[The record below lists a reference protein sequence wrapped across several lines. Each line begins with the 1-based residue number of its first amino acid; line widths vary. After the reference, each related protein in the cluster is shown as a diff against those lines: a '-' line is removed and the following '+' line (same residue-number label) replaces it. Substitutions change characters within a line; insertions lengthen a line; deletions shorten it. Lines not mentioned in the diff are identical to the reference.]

1 VKTVLILVGVALAF
15 GVAAPSAARSPLI
28 ARGVSVGGIKLGGAG
43 SETARTVVNRR
54 FDRPLRITYAGES
67 WTVRP
72 AALGGSAAVDRAVS
86 EALQAPPGTA
96 VDLPT
101 AVSRSDVRSYVRFLS
116 RKYGTEP
123 EDARLVRVKGIKPLI
138 SEGKPGVRVAGGLME
153 ARIAN
158 ALRSP
163 TYRTIGLATK
173 PVAPKVTRKSFGSVI
188 VIGRESHRLRLY
200 DGPRLVRQFGVATGQ
215 AAYPTPLGTYEIV
228 TMQRDPW
235 WIPPP
240 NSEWARGA
248 QPIPPGPGNPLG
260 TRWMG
265 LSAPAVGIHG
275 TPDAASIGYSASH
288 GCIRMRVPDAEWL
301 FEHVDTGTPVAIV
314 SA

>member
-28 ARGVSVGGIKLGGAG
+28 ARGVSVGGIKLGGSG
-43 SETARTVVNRR
+43 SETARAVVNRR
-54 FDRPLRITYAGES
+54 FDRPLQIFYSGKS

-86 EALQAPPGTA
+86 EALQAPPGTD
-96 VDLPT
+96 VELPT
-101 AVSRSDVRSYVRFLS
+101 AVSKRDVRTYVRYLA
-116 RKYGTEP
+116 RKYSAEP

-138 SEGKPGVRVAGGLME
+138 SEGKAGVRVATALME

-158 ALRSP
+158 ALSSP
-163 TYRTIGLATK
+163 TYRMIALATK
-173 PVAPKVTRKSFGSVI
+173 PVAPKVTRESFGSVI
-188 VIGRESHRLRLY
+188 VIGRDSHRLRLY

-215 AAYPTPLGTYEIV
+215 SAYPT
-228 TMQRDPW
+228 
-235 WIPPP
+235 
-240 NSEWARGA
+240 
-248 QPIPPGPGNPLG
+248 PLG

-265 LSAPAVGIHG
+265 LSAPGVGIHG
-275 TPDAASIGYSASH
+275 TPDPASLGYSASH
-288 GCIRMRVPDAEWL
+288 GCIRMYIPQAEWL
-301 FEHVDTGTPVAIV
+301 FEHVDVGTPVYIV

>member
-28 ARGVSVGGIKLGGAG
+28 ARGVSVGGIKLGGSG
-43 SETARTVVNRR
+43 SETARAVVNRR
-54 FDRPLRITYAGES
+54 FDRPLRIFYGGKS
-67 WTVRP
+67 WKVRP

-86 EALQAPPGTA
+86 EALQAPAGTA

-101 AVSRSDVRSYVRFLS
+101 AVSKRDVRTYVRFLA
-116 RKYGTEP
+116 RKYSSEP

-138 SEGKPGVRVAGGLME
+138 SEGKAGIRVATGLME

-158 ALRSP
+158 ALSSP

-173 PVAPKVTRKSFGSVI
+173 PVAPKVTRENFGSVI
-188 VIGRESHRLRLY
+188 VIGRDSHRLRLY
-200 DGPRLVRQFGVATGQ
+200 NGRRLVRQFGVATGQ
-215 AAYPTPLGTYEIV
+215 SAYPTPLGTFEIV
-228 TMQRDPW
+228 TMQRNPW

-240 NSEWARGA
+240 TSEWARGA
-248 QPIPPGPGNPLG
+248 VPIPPGPGNPLG

-265 LSAPAVGIHG
+265 LSAAAVGIHG

-301 FEHVDTGTPVAIV
+301 FEHVDVGTPVAIV